1 MRRLTTLA
9 LVLIVLAVLG
19 YFSWLNRQTVSV
31 SVYGT
36 FTVQLQLWMVMAV
49 FFVAGVLL
57 AESRNLT
64 KYPTRFVRMLQQG
77 WQGWRL
83 HRRLSALEAFEEACL
98 RCALDDA
105 RRALGRISGPPLSL
119 HVRLL
124 ELKRFRITR
133 EQLLEEF
140 DQMRQAHPER
150 LEVLLP
156 NLRWALEAS
165 RWLLAESL
173 CNEINRLAPG
183 HPHVR
188 EGLRSIALDRQEWRI
203 VVEQERALLQDYSGS
218 TIAEAVAEDHEA
230 HLIRALQENP
240 EDLRDWRLN
249 YLPRRDRVLQEVPSL
264 LGEVSRLRAVGQ
276 LFRAMALLQR
286 GYNRT
291 AAPELLDALESLYH
305 EPGVSEKVLELVGSM
320 RQEHH
325 SLPLTLTH
333 AKLLYLSG
341 RHEDADSALAVV
353 TVPES
358 QRPKLYHTLRYLI
371 AMRQGRSDEALLA
384 AGHLVSEASLT
395 RASQALN

>member
-36 FTVQLQLWMVMAV
+36 FTIQLQLWMVMAV
-49 FFVAGVLL
+49 FFVAGLLL
-57 AESRNLT
+57 AESRNLS
-64 KYPTRFVRMLQQG
+64 KYPTRFLKMLQQG
-77 WQGWRL
+77 WQSWRL
-83 HRRLSALEAFEEACL
+83 HRRLNALEAFEEACL
-98 RCALDDA
+98 RCAPDDA
-105 RRALGRISGPPLSL
+105 RRALGRISRAPLSL
-119 HVRLL
+119 QVRLL

-133 EQLLEEF
+133 AQLLVEF
-140 DQMRQAHPER
+140 DEMRQANPER

-156 NLRWALEAS
+156 NLRWALEAT

-183 HPHVR
+183 HPEVR
-188 EGLRSIALDRQEWRI
+188 EGLRRIALDRQEWRV

-218 TIAEAVAEDHEA
+218 TIAETVAGDHES

-264 LGEVSRLRAVGQ
+264 LGEVARLRAVGQ
-276 LFRAMALLQR
+276 LFRATELLRR
-286 GYNRT
+286 GYDRT

-305 EPGVSEKVLELVGSM
+305 ESGVSEKVLELVGVM
-320 RQEHH
+320 RQEHRT
-325 SLPLTLTH
+325 LPLTLTH

-341 RHEDADSALAVV
+341 RHEDADGALATV

-358 QRPKLYHTLRYLI
+358 QRPELYHTLRYLI
-371 AMRQGRSDEALLA
+371 AMRQGRSDEAMLA
-384 AGHLVSEASLT
+384 AGFLVSEESLT
-395 RASQALN
+395 RTTLALN

>member
-276 LFRAMALLQR
+276 LFRAMELLRR

-384 AGHLVSEASLT
+384 AGHLVLEASLT
-395 RASQALN
+395 RVSQALN

>member
-1 MRRLTTLA
+1 
-9 LVLIVLAVLG
+9 
-19 YFSWLNRQTVSV
+19 
-31 SVYGT
+31 
-36 FTVQLQLWMVMAV
+36 
-49 FFVAGVLL
+49 
-57 AESRNLT
+57 
-64 KYPTRFVRMLQQG
+64 
-77 WQGWRL
+77 
-83 HRRLSALEAFEEACL
+83 
-98 RCALDDA
+98 
-105 RRALGRISGPPLSL
+105 
-119 HVRLL
+119 
-124 ELKRFRITR
+124 
-133 EQLLEEF
+133 
-140 DQMRQAHPER
+140 MRQAHPER

-183 HPHVR
+183 HPDVR

-276 LFRAMALLQR
+276 LFRAMELLRR

-371 AMRQGRSDEALLA
+371 AMRQGRSDEAMLA

-395 RASQALN
+395 RVSQALN